1 MLKLD
6 KIQANK
12 IVEKLMADIPYN
24 INIMD
29 ERGKIIASGDS
40 ARIGERHRGAERAIN
55 ERKNI
60 EIYKDTSLEKKGTN
74 EPIILNNHI
83 LGVVGISGEP
93 DEVRKF
99 TKLVRSIVLLLTEEL
114 NTQQEREKKKKQ
126 KKNKK
131 IIWIGIAVA
140 IGFIVYIDLAEKDDY
155 WDYSASSED
164 VYPLKE
170 AGLTTT
176 GPVDLEKPLKVTI
189 EQNKLLFNQG
199 YQIEIIGDADI
210 ETSGGKNFLIL
221 PSTEEYPD
229 TKYLG
234 NISFYEKRDYYT
246 SAGMYLSGNLVNSLS
261 DYLDTSKEFIKAYPI
276 DKIADVQTGYILK
289 RNQGYTDISKYYLFK
304 DGTGFELEVSVDQ
317 LEKVKDPKDYSSF
330 VKTYAKEVAFI
341 EKSFKFESTDEESR

>member
-74 EPIILNNHI
+74 EPIILNDHI

-126 KKNKK
+126 KNQ
-131 IIWIGIAVA
+131 
-140 IGFIVYIDLAEKDDY
+140 FIQHLMHVDSAYSEALKLEALELYNLQLDDQNHCVLTKDKRLL
-155 WDYSASSED
+155 SSY
-164 VYPLKE
+164 YP
-170 AGLTTT
+170 GH
-176 GPVDLEKPLKVTI
+176 
-189 EQNKLLFNQG
+189 
-199 YQIEIIGDADI
+199 EIFEWENCYLVI
-210 ETSGGKNFLIL
+210 TSE
-221 PSTEEYPD
+221 PP
-229 TKYLG
+229 
-234 NISFYEKRDYYT
+234 R
-246 SAGMYLSGNLVNSLS
+246 
-261 DYLDTSKEFIKAYPI
+261 
-276 DKIADVQTGYILK
+276 
-289 RNQGYTDISKYYLFK
+289 
-304 DGTGFELEVSVDQ
+304 
-317 LEKVKDPKDYSSF
+317 
-330 VKTYAKEVAFI
+330 AK
-341 EKSFKFESTDEESR
+341 